1 MRHCSTG
8 ASGVG
13 GAGGD
18 GGASGGDG
26 GAASASDRWIAS
38 VSCASSSEARRRV
51 SRPGPRG
58 ALAAGALSA
67 VTGASSTKKP
77 LTRSYLRSAVEPP
90 SDTYSRAVVALAY
103 RSRAR
108 GFPVGLMGT
117 ARSTSPSTSI
127 ATFRTGGTGAHRQC
141 SGSPSATAGGSPSPS
156 NGLSRSASYIVS
168 PSA

>member
-1 MRHCSTG
+1 M
-8 ASGVG
+8 SGEG
-13 GAGGD
+13 RPSSAGSAD
-18 GGASGGDG
+18 GGASV
-26 GAASASDRWIAS
+26 SDRWLR
-38 VSCASSSEARRRV
+38 EA
-51 SRPGPRG
+51 
-58 ALAAGALSA
+58 SA

-77 LTRSYLRSAVEPP
+77 WTRSYFRSAVEPP

-127 ATFRTGGTGAHRQC
+127 ATFRTGGTAAHRQC

-156 NGLSRSASYIVS
+156 NGSSRSASYVVS